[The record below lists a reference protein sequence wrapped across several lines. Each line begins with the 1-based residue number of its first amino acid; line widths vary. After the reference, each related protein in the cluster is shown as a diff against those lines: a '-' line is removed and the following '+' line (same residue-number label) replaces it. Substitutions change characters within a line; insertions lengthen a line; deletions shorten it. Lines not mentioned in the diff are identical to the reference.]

1 MTDEPLARRADDT
14 DEPLARRAD
23 DTDESLARRADDTD
37 EPLARRADDTDESQE
52 SNATTAALEVIETAL
67 KESDLEY
74 AFHEGIDGAPSGI
87 VVEVPGE
94 RRLITN
100 TIFSVGDHALRI
112 EAFICRKPDED
123 HEKVY
128 RYLLRRNRRL
138 FGLAYTLDNLGDIY
152 LVGRLALESV
162 VPEMIDGILGQ
173 VVQAVEA
180 DFNMLLELG
189 FHSSIQKEW
198 DWRVKRGESLKN
210 LRAFEHLIDEG
221 PDDLDDHHGG

>member
-1 MTDEPLARRADDT
+1 MTPL
-14 DEPLARRAD
+14 EI
-23 DTDESLARRADDTD
+23 
-37 EPLARRADDTDESQE
+37 
-52 SNATTAALEVIETAL
+52 IEGVL
-67 KESDLEY
+67 KEAELEF
-74 AFHEGIDGAPSGI
+74 AFHEGVDGAPSG
-87 VVEVPGE
+87 VVVQVPGE

-100 TIFSVGDHALRI
+100 TILTVGDHTLRI

-123 HEKVY
+123 FEKVY

-152 LVGRLALESV
+152 LVGKIALQSV
-162 VPEMIDGILGQ
+162 SPEVIDGILGQ

-198 DWRVKRGESLKN
+198 EWRVKRGESLKN
-210 LRAFEHLIDEG
+210 LKAFEHLIDDQ
-221 PDDLDDHHGG
+221 DDD

>member
-1 MTDEPLARRADDT
+1 M
-14 DEPLARRAD
+14 
-23 DTDESLARRADDTD
+23 S
-37 EPLARRADDTDESQE
+37 
-52 SNATTAALEVIETAL
+52 ALDVIEATL
-67 KESDLEY
+67 KDSELEY
-74 AFHEGIDGAPSGI
+74 AFHEGVDGAPSGI

-100 TIFSVGDHALRI
+100 TILTVGTHSVRI
-112 EAFICRKPDED
+112 EAFVCRRPDED

-138 FGLAYTLDNLGDIY
+138 FGVAYTIDNLGDIY
-152 LVGRLALESV
+152 LVGRIALDSV
-162 VPEMIDGILGQ
+162 TPQVIDGILGQ
-173 VVQAVEA
+173 VLQAVES

-210 LRAFEHLIDEG
+210 LRAFEHLIDDG
-221 PDDLDDHHGG
+221 DDQGDI

>member
-1 MTDEPLARRADDT
+1 MSP
-14 DEPLARRAD
+14 
-23 DTDESLARRADDTD
+23 
-37 EPLARRADDTDESQE
+37 
-52 SNATTAALEVIETAL
+52 LEVIERTL
-67 KESDLEY
+67 KDADLNY
-74 AFHEGIDGAPSGI
+74 AFHEGVDGAPSGV

-100 TIFSVGDHALRI
+100 TILTVGTHSLRI

-123 HEKVY
+123 FEKVY

-138 FGLAYTLDNLGDIY
+138 FGVAYTLDNLGDIY
-152 LVGRLALESV
+152 LVGKIALSAV
-162 VPEMIDGILGQ
+162 TPEVIDGILGQ
-173 VVQAVEA
+173 ILQAVEA

-210 LRAFEHLIDEG
+210 LKAFEHLID
-221 PDDLDDHHGG
+221 DDEDDD

>member
-1 MTDEPLARRADDT
+1 MSTGNELQIIEDT
-14 DEPLARRAD
+14 
-23 DTDESLARRADDTD
+23 
-37 EPLARRADDTDESQE
+37 
-52 SNATTAALEVIETAL
+52 L
-67 KESDLEY
+67 KERDLEY
-74 AFHEGIDGAPSGI
+74 AFHNGVDGAPSGL

-100 TIFSVGDHALRI
+100 TILTIGTHSVRI
-112 EAFICRKPDED
+112 EAFICRRPDED

-138 FGLAYTLDNLGDIY
+138 FGVSYTIDNLGDIY
-152 LVGRLALESV
+152 LVGRIALESV
-162 VPEMIDGILGQ
+162 STEVIDGILGQ
-173 VVQAVEA
+173 ILQAVES

-210 LRAFEHLIDEG
+210 LKAFEHLIHD
-221 PDDLDDHHGG
+221 PDDPDDEDDI

>member
-1 MTDEPLARRADDT
+1 VSGD
-14 DEPLARRAD
+14 
-23 DTDESLARRADDTD
+23 
-37 EPLARRADDTDESQE
+37 
-52 SNATTAALEVIETAL
+52 ALRVIEDTL

-74 AFHEGIDGAPSGI
+74 AFHEGVDGSPSGI

-100 TIFSVGDHALRI
+100 TIFTVGDHSVRI
-112 EAFICRKPDED
+112 EAFICRNPDED
-123 HEKVY
+123 FEKVY

-138 FGLAYTLDNLGDIY
+138 FGVAYTLDNLGDIY
-152 LVGRLALESV
+152 LVGRIALESV
-162 VPEMIDGILGQ
+162 TPQVIDGILGQ

-198 DWRVKRGESLKN
+198 EWRVKRGESLKN
-210 LRAFEHLIDEG
+210 LRAFEHLID
-221 PDDLDDHHGG
+221 DDGDD

>member
-1 MTDEPLARRADDT
+1 M
-14 DEPLARRAD
+14 
-23 DTDESLARRADDTD
+23 S
-37 EPLARRADDTDESQE
+37 
-52 SNATTAALEVIETAL
+52 ALDVIEATL
-67 KESDLEY
+67 KDSDLEY
-74 AFHEGIDGAPSGI
+74 AFHEGVDGAPSGI

-100 TIFSVGDHALRI
+100 TILTVGTHSVRI
-112 EAFICRKPDED
+112 EAFICRRPDED

-138 FGLAYTLDNLGDIY
+138 FGVAYTIDNLGDIY
-152 LVGRLALESV
+152 LVGRIALDSV
-162 VPEMIDGILGQ
+162 TPEVIDGILGQ
-173 VVQAVEA
+173 VLQAVES

-210 LRAFEHLIDEG
+210 LRAFEHLIDDG
-221 PDDLDDHHGG
+221 PDDESEKDDS

>member
-1 MTDEPLARRADDT
+1 M
-14 DEPLARRAD
+14 
-23 DTDESLARRADDTD
+23 
-37 EPLARRADDTDESQE
+37 
-52 SNATTAALEVIETAL
+52 TTARTDHTPLQVIETAL
-67 KESDLEY
+67 KEADLEY
-74 AFHEGIDGAPSGI
+74 AFHEGVKGAHSGL
-87 VVEVPGE
+87 VVQVPGE

-100 TIFSVGDHALRI
+100 TIFTVGDHAVRI

-123 HEKVY
+123 YEKVY

-152 LVGRLALESV
+152 LVGRIALESV
-162 VPEMIDGILGQ
+162 SPAVIDGILGQ

-210 LRAFEHLIDEG
+210 LKAFEHLID
-221 PDDLDDHHGG
+221 DDDDDDDEDSDG

>member
-1 MTDEPLARRADDT
+1 M
-14 DEPLARRAD
+14 
-23 DTDESLARRADDTD
+23 
-37 EPLARRADDTDESQE
+37 
-52 SNATTAALEVIETAL
+52 NAGTVNPALDVIEATL
-67 KESDLEY
+67 KEADLEY
-74 AFHEGIDGAPSGI
+74 AFHEGSDGSPSG
-87 VVEVPGE
+87 VVVAVPGE

-100 TIFSVGDHALRI
+100 TIFTVGDHTVRV

-123 HEKVY
+123 FEKVY

-152 LVGRLALESV
+152 LIGRIALESV
-162 VPEMIDGILGQ
+162 SPDVIDGILGQ

-198 DWRVKRGESLKN
+198 EWRVKRGESLKN
-210 LRAFEHLIDEG
+210 LKAFEHLIDDG
-221 PDDLDDHHGG
+221 DDD

>member
-1 MTDEPLARRADDT
+1 M
-14 DEPLARRAD
+14 
-23 DTDESLARRADDTD
+23 S
-37 EPLARRADDTDESQE
+37 
-52 SNATTAALEVIETAL
+52 ALDVIEATL
-67 KESDLEY
+67 KDSELEY
-74 AFHEGIDGAPSGI
+74 AFHEGVDGAPSGI

-100 TIFSVGDHALRI
+100 TILTVGTHSVRI
-112 EAFICRKPDED
+112 EAFVCRRPDED

-138 FGLAYTLDNLGDIY
+138 FGVAYTIDNLGDIY
-152 LVGRLALESV
+152 LVGRIALDSV
-162 VPEMIDGILGQ
+162 TPQVIDGILGQ
-173 VVQAVEA
+173 VLQAVES

-221 PDDLDDHHGG
+221 DDQGDI

>member
-1 MTDEPLARRADDT
+1 MTDEPLARRAD
-14 DEPLARRAD
+14 
-23 DTDESLARRADDTD
+23 S
-37 EPLARRADDTDESQE
+37 S
-52 SNATTAALEVIETAL
+52 ALEIIETAL

-74 AFHEGIDGAPSGI
+74 AFHEGVDGAPSGI
-87 VVEVPGE
+87 VVAVPGE
-94 RRLITN
+94 RRLVTN
-100 TIFSVGDHALRI
+100 TIFSVGDHAVRI

-123 HEKVY
+123 FEKVY

-152 LVGRLALESV
+152 LVGRIALESV
-162 VPEMIDGILGQ
+162 FPTVIDGILGQ

-210 LRAFEHLIDEG
+210 LKAFEHLIDDG
-221 PDDLDDHHGG
+221 DHTD

>member
-1 MTDEPLARRADDT
+1 MSGE
-14 DEPLARRAD
+14 E
-23 DTDESLARRADDTD
+23 
-37 EPLARRADDTDESQE
+37 
-52 SNATTAALEVIETAL
+52 ALERGTDNPALQIIEETL

-74 AFHEGIDGAPSGI
+74 AFHHGVDGAPSGI

-100 TIFSVGDHALRI
+100 TILTVGDHLLRI

-123 HEKVY
+123 FEKVY

-138 FGLAYTLDNLGDIY
+138 FGVAYTLDNLGDIY
-152 LVGRLALESV
+152 LVGRIALESV
-162 VPEMIDGILGQ
+162 SPQVIDGILGQ

-210 LRAFEHLIDEG
+210 LRAFEHLIA
-221 PDDLDDHHGG
+221 DDDDD